1 MKRVVS
7 ISLGPGDLDVSFRN
21 RFLGET
27 FAVTRIGTDKD
38 QDRAATLVQEHRDRV
53 DALGLGMVREHY
65 TVGTDRFIQPA
76 TRKLEALAGQTSITT
91 GARLREIVQEWTL
104 RSAMLELGN
113 IFNNAKVLFLSGT
126 LNYRLASV
134 LAEYTDNLTFA
145 DPVAQF
151 GLPNLLH
158 SLRALER
165 YASGSHPILRLDGG
179 KDRIP
184 SVAPFTF
191 FNHLVLRRAV
201 RDAHVVVAPYEQ
213 LQHYGKRELEGKTV
227 ITSTVSDERLA
238 ELRDKG
244 VRLVL
249 DCSIQ
254 PFKHT
259 VGLNVIDAM
268 IIAALDKPATEIS
281 HDDYLE
287 IFTDLE
293 LKPRLLYPT
302 PGRKHINR
310 FAFVIHP
317 LSQQYLKH
325 LKPLEMLS
333 RVSPQ
338 PVMDLVEKAV
348 AYTPPFVYSKVEGI
362 RSPDGVEAEGWLII
376 VGGTPK
382 EIMSHT
388 PEFTYRRL
396 LAAAD
401 IAKDLGA
408 QIMGLGAF
416 TKVVG
421 DAGVTVAKRAP
432 LPITTG
438 NSYSASGALWAAHDA
453 VQRLGLVKLEKG
465 KKVQGKAMVVGA
477 TGAIGAACARLLART
492 AEELHLVSPEA
503 AKLLILEK
511 SILRESPGVKLVLS
525 SYADSDASIGD
536 MDMIV
541 TATSGAGKKILD
553 IMQVKPGCVITDVA
567 RPLDLSPEDV
577 AKRPDVLVIESGEIA
592 LPGDINMKSIG
603 FDDRNVVYA
612 CLAETIVLA
621 LEGRF
626 ENFTLG
632 RNLEWEKVHEI
643 YKLGLKHGMQLAA
656 ISGVNGVYSDAD
668 IAAVRKRALTARKQI
683 ASTDKASG
691 KTSSRSGKS
700 RKGKSQPGK
709 SAARRSPAGKS
720 RTTDSKRGKSAG
732 RKGGASQSSTRSS
745 SQRKS
750 GTGASPKKASRG
762 SRSGGKTR

>member
-1 MKRVVS
+1 MKKVVS
-7 ISLGPGDLDVSFRN
+7 ISLGRSDMDTQFKT
-21 RFLGET
+21 RFLGER
-27 FAVTRIGTDKD
+27 FQVSRIGTDGD
-38 QDRAATLVQEHRDRV
+38 VARASQLIVEAREGV
-53 DALGLGMVREHY
+53 DAIGIGRVREHY
-65 TVGTDRFIQPA
+65 TVGTEHFTQA
-76 TRKLEALAGQTSITT
+76 ETRKLEKLAGFVPVTT
-91 GARLREIVQEWTL
+91 GVKLREIVQEWTV
-104 RSAMLELGN
+104 RSAQLELGN
-113 IFNNAKVLFLSGT
+113 IFNNARVLFLSGV

-134 LAEYTDNLTFA
+134 LAEYTDNLNFA

-151 GLPNLLH
+151 GLPTLLR
-158 SLRALER
+158 SLRALEL
-165 YASGSHPILRLDGG
+165 YASGSHPVLRFESG
-179 KDRIP
+179 KDLLP
-184 SVAPFTF
+184 SLAPFKF

-201 RDAHVVVAPYEQ
+201 KDAQVVVAPYEQ
-213 LQHYGKRELEGKTV
+213 LHHYGLDELEGKTV
-227 ITSTVSDERLA
+227 ITSTVSEERL
-238 ELRDKG
+238 ESLREKG

-254 PFKHT
+254 PFEST
-259 VGLNVIDAM
+259 VGLNLVEAM
-268 IIAALDKPATEIS
+268 VMAALEKPASDIT

-287 IFTDLE
+287 IFADLE
-293 LKPRLLYPT
+293 LKPRLLYPM
-302 PGRKHINR
+302 PGLKQINR

-317 LSQQYLKH
+317 LSQKYLSN
-325 LKPLEMLS
+325 LKPLELVS
-333 RVSPQ
+333 RASPQ
-338 PVMDLVEKAV
+338 PVMNLVEKAV
-348 AYTPPFVYSKVEGI
+348 AYTPPFVYTKVEGI

-376 VGGTPK
+376 VGGTPR

-401 IAKDLGA
+401 IGKKLGA

-465 KKVQGKAMVVGA
+465 KKVKGKAMVVGA

-492 AEELHLVSPEA
+492 TEELHLVSPEA
-503 AKLLILEK
+503 AKLLVLEK
-511 SILRESPGVKLVLS
+511 SILAESPGVKLVLS
-525 SYADSDASIGD
+525 SYADSSEYIGD

-553 IMQVKPGCVITDVA
+553 IMRVKPGCVITDVA
-567 RPLDLSPEDV
+567 RPLDLSAEDV

-592 LPGDINMKSIG
+592 LPGDVRMKSIG
-603 FDDRNVVYA
+603 FEDRNVVYA

-643 YKLGLKHGMQLAA
+643 YKLGLKHGMRLAA
-656 ISGVNGVYSDAD
+656 ISGVNGEYSDED
-668 IAAVRKRALTARKQI
+668 IDRIRSLALEALKTWKSPAKVQPKRTRRSTARK
-683 ASTDKASG
+683 
-691 KTSSRSGKS
+691 
-700 RKGKSQPGK
+700 
-709 SAARRSPAGKS
+709 
-720 RTTDSKRGKSAG
+720 
-732 RKGGASQSSTRSS
+732 
-745 SQRKS
+745 
-750 GTGASPKKASRG
+750 
-762 SRSGGKTR
+762 KTRPRRK

>member
-1 MKRVVS
+1 MKKVIS
-7 ISLGPGDLDVSFRN
+7 ISLGPGELDCDFRQ

-27 FAVTRIGTDKD
+27 VQIMRVGTDGD
-38 QDRAATLVQEHRDRV
+38 ARRAAQLIREWRDQV
-53 DALGLGMVREHY
+53 DAIGLGRVREHY
-65 TVGTDRFIQPA
+65 TVGTDHFIRPE
-76 TRKLEALAGQTSITT
+76 TRKLEKLAGETPVTT
-91 GARLREIVQEWTL
+91 GSRLREIVQEWTL
-104 RSAMLELGN
+104 RSAQTELGN

-126 LNYRLASV
+126 LNYRLASIMS
-134 LAEYTDNLTFA
+134 EFTDNLSFA
-145 DPVAQF
+145 DPISQF
-151 GLPNLLH
+151 GLANLLH
-158 SLRALER
+158 SLQALEL
-165 YASGSHPILRLDGG
+165 YAAGSHPVLRFESGRELV
-179 KDRIP
+179 P
-184 SVAPFTF
+184 SLAPFKF

-201 RDAHVVVAPYEQ
+201 KDAHVVVAPYEQ
-213 LQHYGKRELEGKTV
+213 LQHYGRDELDGKTI
-227 ITSTVSDERLA
+227 ITSTVSAGREA

-254 PFKHT
+254 VLKET
-259 VGLNVIDAM
+259 VGLNLVEAM
-268 IIAALDKPATEIS
+268 IMAVLEKPSAEIN

-287 IFTDLE
+287 IFTDLD
-293 LKPRLLYPT
+293 LRPRILYPT
-302 PGRKHINR
+302 PGRKQINR

-317 LSQQYLKH
+317 LSQQYLNH

-333 RVSPQ
+333 RVSPA
-338 PVMDLVEKAV
+338 PVMNLVEKRHLV
-348 AYTPPFVYSKVEGI
+348 AYTPPFVYTRVTGI
-362 RSPDGVEAEGWLII
+362 RSPEGVEAEGWLII

-382 EIMSHT
+382 EIMSHA

-396 LAAAD
+396 LAAAE
-401 IAKDLGA
+401 IARKLGA

-453 VQRLGLVKLEKG
+453 VARLGLVKLEKG
-465 KKVQGKAMVVGA
+465 KKVKGKAMVVGA

-492 AEELHLVSPEA
+492 TEELHLVSPEA
-503 AKLLILEK
+503 AKLLLLEK
-511 SILRESPGVKLVLS
+511 SILKDSPDVKLVLA
-525 SYADSDASIGD
+525 SYADSDESIGD

-577 AKRPDVLVIESGEIA
+577 AKRPDVLVIESGEVS
-592 LPGDINMKSIG
+592 LPGDVNMKSIG
-603 FDDRNVVYA
+603 FEDRHVVYA

-626 ENFTLG
+626 ENFTVG

-656 ISGVNGVYSDAD
+656 ISGVNGAYSDED
-668 IAAVRKRALTARKQI
+668 IARIRSLALEARKNWKKPTRKRRK
-683 ASTDKASG
+683 
-691 KTSSRSGKS
+691 
-700 RKGKSQPGK
+700 
-709 SAARRSPAGKS
+709 RRRAH
-720 RTTDSKRGKSAG
+720 A
-732 RKGGASQSSTRSS
+732 
-745 SQRKS
+745 
-750 GTGASPKKASRG
+750 
-762 SRSGGKTR
+762 

>member
-1 MKRVVS
+1 MKHIVS
-7 ISLGPGDLDVSFRN
+7 ISLGSSSLDYSFKT
-21 RFLGET
+21 RFLGENFT
-27 FAVTRIGTDKD
+27 VERQGTDREQLIKEK
-38 QDRAATLVQEHRDRV
+38 RA
-53 DALGLGMVREHY
+53 DADAIGLGMVREHY
-65 TVGTDRFIQPA
+65 TVGTDHFVRPE
-76 TRKLEALAGQTSITT
+76 TRKLEKLSSDTPITT

-104 RSAMLELGN
+104 RSAQMELGN
-113 IFNNAKVLFLSGT
+113 IFSNARVLFLSGT
-126 LNYRLASV
+126 INYRLASI
-134 LAEYTDNLTFA
+134 LSEFTDNLTFA

-151 GLPNLLH
+151 GLPNLLT
-158 SLRALER
+158 SLRALEL
-165 YASGSHPILRLDGG
+165 YATGSHPILRFESG
-179 KDRIP
+179 KDLVP
-184 SVAPFTF
+184 SIAPFQF

-201 RDAHVVVAPYEQ
+201 KEAHVVVAPYEQ
-213 LQHYGKRELEGKTV
+213 LRHYGQDELDGKTV
-227 ITSTVSDERLA
+227 ITSTVSDERLQ
-238 ELRDKG
+238 ELREKG

-259 VGLNVIDAM
+259 VGLNVIEAM
-268 IIAALDKPATEIS
+268 VMAALDKPADEIS

-293 LKPRLLYPT
+293 LKPRLLYPI
-302 PGRKHINR
+302 PGRKQINR

-317 LSQQYLKH
+317 LSQQYLNH
-325 LKPLEMLS
+325 LKPLEMMS
-333 RVSPQ
+333 KVSPK
-338 PVMDLVEKAV
+338 PVMNLVEKAV
-348 AYTPPFVYSKVEGI
+348 AYTPPFVYTRVSGI
-362 RSPDGVEAEGWLII
+362 QSPDGVEAEGWLII

-382 EIMSHT
+382 EIMSHA

-401 IAKDLGA
+401 IAKKLGA

-421 DAGVTVAKRAP
+421 DAGITVAKRAP

-453 VQRLGLVKLEKG
+453 VERLGLVKLEKG
-465 KKVQGKAMVVGA
+465 KKVKGKAMVVGA

-492 AEELHLVSPEA
+492 TEELHLVSPEA

-511 SILRESPGVKLVLS
+511 SILKESPGVKLVLS
-525 SYADSDASIGD
+525 SYADSDENIGD

-553 IMQVKPGCVITDVA
+553 IMRVKPGCVITDVA

-577 AKRPDVLVIESGEIA
+577 ARRPDVLVIESGEIS
-592 LPGDINMKSIG
+592 LPGDVRMKSIG
-603 FDDRNVVYA
+603 FEDRQVVYA

-656 ISGVNGVYSDAD
+656 ISGVNGVYSDEN
-668 IAAVRKRALTARKQI
+668 IARVRKLALQARKDWKP
-683 ASTDKASG
+683 APAAKKPRKRTRARKAG
-691 KTSSRSGKS
+691 
-700 RKGKSQPGK
+700 
-709 SAARRSPAGKS
+709 
-720 RTTDSKRGKSAG
+720 
-732 RKGGASQSSTRSS
+732 
-745 SQRKS
+745 
-750 GTGASPKKASRG
+750 
-762 SRSGGKTR
+762 

>member
-1 MKRVVS
+1 VARLVREKR
-7 ISLGPGDLDVSFRN
+7 DD
-21 RFLGET
+21 
-27 FAVTRIGTDKD
+27 
-38 QDRAATLVQEHRDRV
+38 V
-53 DALGLGMVREHY
+53 DAIGLGMVREHY
-65 TVGTDRFIQPA
+65 TVGTDHFVRPE
-76 TRKLEALAGQTSITT
+76 TRKLEKLSGDTPVTT
-91 GARLREIVQEWTL
+91 GSRLREIVQEWTL
-104 RSAMLELGN
+104 RSAQLELGN
-113 IFNNAKVLFLSGT
+113 IFSNAKVLFLSGT
-126 LNYRLASV
+126 INYRLASI
-134 LAEYTDNLTFA
+134 LSEFTDNLTFA
-145 DPVAQF
+145 DPVVQF

-158 SLRALER
+158 SLDALEL
-165 YASGSHPILRLDGG
+165 YATGSHPILRFESG
-179 KDRIP
+179 KGLVP
-184 SVAPFTF
+184 SIAPFQF

-201 RDAHVVVAPYEQ
+201 KDAHVVVAPYEQ
-213 LQHYGKRELEGKTV
+213 LRHYGLEELDGKTV
-227 ITSTVSDERLA
+227 ITSTVSDERLQ
-238 ELRDKG
+238 ELREKG

-259 VGLNVIDAM
+259 VGLNVIEAM
-268 IIAALDKPATEIS
+268 VMAALDKPADEIS

-293 LKPRLLYPT
+293 LKPRLLYPI
-302 PGRKHINR
+302 PGRKQINR

-317 LSQQYLKH
+317 LSQKYLNH
-325 LKPLEMLS
+325 LKPLELMS
-333 RVSPQ
+333 KVSPK
-338 PVMDLVEKAV
+338 PVMNLVEKAV
-348 AYTPPFVYSKVEGI
+348 AYTPPFVFTKVEGI
-362 RSPDGVEAEGWLII
+362 QSPDGVEAQGWLII

-382 EIMSHT
+382 EIMSHA

-401 IAKDLGA
+401 IAKKMGA

-453 VQRLGLVKLEKG
+453 VERLGLVKLERG
-465 KKVQGKAMVVGA
+465 KKVKGKAMVVGA

-492 AEELHLVSPEA
+492 TEELHLVSPEA

-511 SILRESPGVKLVLS
+511 SILNESPGVRLVLS
-525 SYADSDASIGD
+525 SYADSDENIGD

-553 IMQVKPGCVITDVA
+553 IMRVKPGCVITDVA

-577 AKRPDVLVIESGEIA
+577 AKRPDVLVIESGEIS
-592 LPGDINMKSIG
+592 LPGEVKMKSIG
-603 FDDRNVVYA
+603 FEDRNVVYA

-632 RNLEWEKVHEI
+632 RNLEWGKVHEI

-656 ISGVNGVYSDAD
+656 ISGVNGVYSDED
-668 IAAVRKRALTARKQI
+668 IARVRKLALEARK
-683 ASTDKASG
+683 SWKAAPVNKK
-691 KTSSRSGKS
+691 KT
-700 RKGKSQPGK
+700 RK
-709 SAARRSPAGKS
+709 R
-720 RTTDSKRGKSAG
+720 
-732 RKGGASQSSTRSS
+732 TRSS
-745 SQRKS
+745 TA
-750 GTGASPKKASRG
+750 G
-762 SRSGGKTR
+762 

>member
-1 MKRVVS
+1 MHAQSDGVLQMKKIAS
-7 ISLGPGDLDVSFRN
+7 ISLGSQDQDYSFKT
-21 RFLGET
+21 RFLGQN
-27 FAVTRIGTDKD
+27 FHVSRSGSNGDN
-38 QDRAATLVQEHRDRV
+38 RAAGQLIKDTREQV
-53 DALGLGMVREHY
+53 DAIGLGMVREHY
-65 TVGTDRFIQPA
+65 TVGTDHFVRPE
-76 TRKLEALAGQTSITT
+76 TRKLEKFASPTPVTT

-104 RSAMLELGN
+104 RSAQMELGN
-113 IFNNAKVLFLSGT
+113 IFNNARILFLSGT
-126 LNYRLASV
+126 LNYRLASI
-134 LAEYTDNLTFA
+134 LSEFTDNLTFA

-158 SLRALER
+158 SLRALEL
-165 YASGSHPILRLDGG
+165 YAAGSHPILRFEGSKALV
-179 KDRIP
+179 P
-184 SVAPFTF
+184 SLAPFQF
-191 FNHLVLRRAV
+191 FNHLMLKRAV
-201 RDAHVVVAPYEQ
+201 KDAHVVVAPYEQ
-213 LQHYGKRELEGKTV
+213 LQHYGPAELEGKTV
-227 ITSTVSDERLA
+227 ITSTVSEQRLQ
-238 ELRDKG
+238 ELKENG

-259 VGLNVIDAM
+259 VGLNVIEAM
-268 IIAALDKPATEIS
+268 IMAALGKPAGDIT

-287 IFTDLE
+287 IFTDLK
-293 LKPRLLYPT
+293 LKPRLLYPI
-302 PGRKHINR
+302 PGRKQINR

-317 LSQQYLKH
+317 LSQKYLNN
-325 LKPLEMLS
+325 LKPLEMIS
-333 RVSPQ
+333 RVSPR
-338 PVMDLVEKAV
+338 PVMNLVEKAV
-348 AYTPPFVYSKVEGI
+348 AYTPPFVYTKVQGI
-362 RSPDGVEAEGWLII
+362 QSPDGVEAQGWLII

-388 PEFTYRRL
+388 PEFTYRKL

-401 IAKDLGA
+401 MAKSLGA

-453 VQRLGLVKLEKG
+453 VERLGFLTLEKG
-465 KKVQGKAMVVGA
+465 KRIKGKAMVVGA
-477 TGAIGAACARLLART
+477 TGAIGSACARLLAKT
-492 AEELHLVSPEA
+492 ADELHLVSPEA
-503 AKLLILEK
+503 AKLLVLEK
-511 SILRESPGVKLVLS
+511 SILEESPGVKLVLS
-525 SYADSDASIGD
+525 SYADSDENIGD

-553 IMQVKPGCVITDVA
+553 IMKVKPGCVITDVA

-577 AKRPDVLVIESGEIA
+577 AKRPDVLVIESGEIS
-592 LPGDINMKSIG
+592 LPGDIKMKSIG
-603 FDDRNVVYA
+603 FEDRSVVYA

-656 ISGVNGVYSDAD
+656 ISGVNGEYSDED
-668 IAAVRKRALTARKQI
+668 IARVRELALEARAVSKTPARKRKPRKH
-683 ASTDKASG
+683 A
-691 KTSSRSGKS
+691 
-700 RKGKSQPGK
+700 
-709 SAARRSPAGKS
+709 
-720 RTTDSKRGKSAG
+720 
-732 RKGGASQSSTRSS
+732 
-745 SQRKS
+745 
-750 GTGASPKKASRG
+750 
-762 SRSGGKTR
+762 

>member
-1 MKRVVS
+1 MRKPLSSINAGSARTRYAATILAVGDNALKKVVS
-7 ISLGPGDLDVSFRN
+7 ISLGPGKLDCRFKT
-21 RFLGET
+21 RFLGES
-27 FAVTRIGTDKD
+27 FQIERIGTDGD
-38 QDRAATLVQEHRDRV
+38 ARQAAGLIRDWR
-53 DALGLGMVREHY
+53 DKADTIGLGMVREHY
-65 TVGTDRFIQPA
+65 TVGTDRFIRPE
-76 TRKLEALAGQTSITT
+76 TRKLEKLAGDTPVTT
-91 GARLREIVQEWTL
+91 GSRLREIVQEWTL
-104 RSAMLELGN
+104 RSVQAELGN
-113 IFNNAKVLFLSGT
+113 IFNNARVVFLSGT
-126 LNYRLASV
+126 INYRLASV
-134 LAEYTDNLTFA
+134 MSEYTDNLSFA

-158 SLRALER
+158 SLHALEL
-165 YASGSHPILRLDGG
+165 YAAGSHPILRFESGNDPV
-179 KDRIP
+179 P
-184 SVAPFTF
+184 SVAPFRF

-201 RDAHVVVAPYEQ
+201 RDAHVVVAPYDQ
-213 LQHYGKRELEGKTV
+213 LQHYDADELDGKTV
-227 ITSTVSDERLA
+227 ITSTVSEERLA
-238 ELRDKG
+238 ELQDKG

-254 PFKHT
+254 LFDHT
-259 VGLNVIDAM
+259 VGLNVVEAM
-268 IIAALDKPATEIS
+268 AMAALDKPAADIS

-293 LKPRLLYPT
+293 LKPRILYPV
-302 PGRKHINR
+302 PGRRQINR

-317 LSQQYLKH
+317 LSQQYLSH
-325 LKPLEMLS
+325 LKPLELVS
-333 RVSPQ
+333 RVSPA
-338 PVMDLVEKAV
+338 PVMNLVEKAV
-348 AYTPPFVYSKVEGI
+348 AYTPPFVYTKVGGI
-362 RSPDGVEAEGWLII
+362 VSPTGVEAEGWLII

-382 EIMSHT
+382 EIMSHA

-401 IAKDLGA
+401 IAKKLGA

-453 VQRLGLVKLEKG
+453 IKRLGLVTLEKG
-465 KKVQGKAMVVGA
+465 KKVRGKAMVVGA

-492 AEELHLVSPEA
+492 TEELHLVSPEA
-503 AKLLILEK
+503 AKLLVLEK
-511 SILRESPGVKLVLS
+511 SILKESPGVKLVLC
-525 SYADSDASIGD
+525 SYADSDEHIGD

-567 RPLDLSPEDV
+567 RPLDLPPEEV
-577 AKRPDVLVIESGEIA
+577 AKRPDVLVIESGEIE
-592 LPGDINMKSIG
+592 LPGDVQMKSIG
-603 FDDRNVVYA
+603 FDNRNVVYA

-643 YKLGLKHGMQLAA
+643 YKLGLKHGMGLAA
-656 ISGVNGVYSDAD
+656 ISGVNGVYSDED
-668 IAAVRKRALTARKQI
+668 IARVREAAVAARKTWRPAARPKPKRKRPRKRA
-683 ASTDKASG
+683 
-691 KTSSRSGKS
+691 
-700 RKGKSQPGK
+700 
-709 SAARRSPAGKS
+709 
-720 RTTDSKRGKSAG
+720 
-732 RKGGASQSSTRSS
+732 
-745 SQRKS
+745 
-750 GTGASPKKASRG
+750 
-762 SRSGGKTR
+762 

>member
-1 MKRVVS
+1 MKKIVS
-7 ISLGPGDLDVSFRN
+7 VSLGDSSLDSHFRT

-27 FAVTRIGTDKD
+27 FQLSRVGTDGDVK
-38 QDRAATLVQEHRDRV
+38 RAVQLIREARE
-53 DALGLGMVREHY
+53 DADVIGLGRVHEHY
-65 TVGTDRFIQPA
+65 TVGTDTFIRPE
-76 TRKLEALAGQTSITT
+76 TRKLEKIAGATPVTT

-104 RSAMLELGN
+104 RSAQAELGS
-113 IFNNAKVLFLSGT
+113 IFNNARVLFLSGA

-134 LAEYTDNLTFA
+134 MAEFTDNLSFA
-145 DPVAQF
+145 DPIAQF

-158 SLRALER
+158 SLGALEL
-165 YASGSHPILRLDGG
+165 YASGTHPILRFEGG
-179 KDRIP
+179 K
-184 SVAPFTF
+184 SVLASVTPMRFL
-191 FNHLVLRRAV
+191 NHMVLRRAV
-201 RDAHVVVAPYEQ
+201 KDAHVVVAPYEQ
-213 LQHYGKRELEGKTV
+213 LEHYGPEELDGKTI
-227 ITSTVSDERLA
+227 ITSTVSDSRLEA
-238 ELRDKG
+238 LREKG

-259 VGLNVIDAM
+259 VGLNVVEATIM
-268 IIAALDKPATEIS
+268 AALDKPQDAIS

-293 LKPRLLYPT
+293 LKPRILYPI
-302 PGRKHINR
+302 PGLKQVNR

-317 LSQQYLKH
+317 LSQQYLNN
-325 LKPLEMLS
+325 LKPLELVS
-333 RVSPQ
+333 KVSPR

-348 AYTPPFVYSKVEGI
+348 AYTPPFVYTKVEGI
-362 RSPDGVEAEGWLII
+362 RSPEGVEAEGWLII
-376 VGGTPK
+376 VGGTPR
-382 EIMSHT
+382 EIMSHA

-401 IAKDLGA
+401 IAKKLGA

-453 VQRLGLVKLEKG
+453 VARLGLVKLEKG
-465 KKVQGKAMVVGA
+465 QKVKGRAMVVGA

-492 AEELHLVSPEA
+492 TEELHLVSPEA
-503 AKLLILEK
+503 AKLLVLKK
-511 SILRESPGVKLVLS
+511 SIQKESPGVRLVLS
-525 SYADSDASIGD
+525 SYADSDENIGD

-553 IMQVKPGCVITDVA
+553 IMRVKPGCVITDVA

-577 AKRPDVLVIESGEIA
+577 AKRPDVLVIESGEIS
-592 LPGDINMKSIG
+592 LPGEVKMKSIG
-603 FDDRNVVYA
+603 FEDRSVVYA

-632 RNLEWEKVHEI
+632 RNLDWEKVHEI
-643 YKLGLKHGMQLAA
+643 YKLGLKHGMELAA
-656 ISGVNGVYSDAD
+656 ISGVNGVYSDEQ
-668 IAAVRKRALTARKQI
+668 IARVRQLALEARKTWPAKDKVAKPKKRAKRKRA
-683 ASTDKASG
+683 
-691 KTSSRSGKS
+691 
-700 RKGKSQPGK
+700 
-709 SAARRSPAGKS
+709 
-720 RTTDSKRGKSAG
+720 
-732 RKGGASQSSTRSS
+732 
-745 SQRKS
+745 
-750 GTGASPKKASRG
+750 
-762 SRSGGKTR
+762 

>member
-1 MKRVVS
+1 MKKVVS
-7 ISLGPGDLDVSFRN
+7 VSLGDSGLDARFRT

-27 FAVTRIGTDKD
+27 FQVSRIGTDGD
-38 QDRAATLVQEHRDRV
+38 SNRARQLIRESCGEV
-53 DALGLGMVREHY
+53 DALGLGRVREHY
-65 TVGTDRFIQPA
+65 TVGTDHFVRPE
-76 TRKLEALAGQTSITT
+76 TRKLEKAAGDTPVTT

-104 RSAMLELGN
+104 RTAQAELGN
-113 IFNNAKVLFLSGT
+113 IFNNARVVFLSGA

-134 LAEYTDNLTFA
+134 MSEFTDNLSFA

-158 SLRALER
+158 SLGALEL
-165 YASGSHPILRLDGG
+165 YASGTHPILRFESSRKL
-179 KDRIP
+179 IP
-184 SVAPFTF
+184 AVTPVRFL
-191 FNHLVLRRAV
+191 NHLVLRRALKE
-201 RDAHVVVAPYEQ
+201 AHVVVAPYEQ
-213 LQHYGKRELEGKTV
+213 LAAYDREELEGKTV
-227 ITSTVSDERLA
+227 ITSTVSDARLE
-238 ELRDKG
+238 ELKDKG

-254 PFKHT
+254 PFKQT
-259 VGLNVIDAM
+259 VGLNVVEAM
-268 IIAALDKPATEIS
+268 VMAALEKRSDAIN

-293 LKPRLLYPT
+293 LKPRILYPI
-302 PGRKHINR
+302 PGLKQINR

-317 LSQQYLKH
+317 LSQQYLSH
-325 LKPLEMLS
+325 LKPLELVS
-333 RVSPQ
+333 KVSPA

-348 AYTPPFVYSKVEGI
+348 AYTPPFVYTKVEGV
-362 RSPDGVEAEGWLII
+362 RSPEGVEAEGWLII

-382 EIMSHT
+382 EIMSHA

-401 IAKDLGA
+401 IAKKLGA

-421 DAGVTVAKRAP
+421 DAGITVAKRAP

-453 VQRLGLVKLEKG
+453 VARLGLVKLEKG
-465 KKVQGKAMVVGA
+465 KKVKGKAMVVGA

-492 AEELHLVSPEA
+492 TEELHLVSPEA
-503 AKLLILEK
+503 AKLLVLKK
-511 SILRESPGVKLVLS
+511 SIQKESPGVKLVLS
-525 SYADSDASIGD
+525 SYADSDENIGD
-536 MDMIV
+536 MDIIV

-553 IMQVKPGCVITDVA
+553 IMKVKPGCVITDVA

-577 AKRPDVLVIESGEIA
+577 AKRPDVLVIESGEVS
-592 LPGDINMKSIG
+592 LPGEVKMKSIG
-603 FDDRNVVYA
+603 FDDRSVVYA

-656 ISGVNGVYSDAD
+656 ISGVNGVYSDED
-668 IAAVRKRALTARKQI
+668 IARVRQLALEARGTQPAARKKKARRKRA
-683 ASTDKASG
+683 
-691 KTSSRSGKS
+691 
-700 RKGKSQPGK
+700 
-709 SAARRSPAGKS
+709 
-720 RTTDSKRGKSAG
+720 
-732 RKGGASQSSTRSS
+732 
-745 SQRKS
+745 
-750 GTGASPKKASRG
+750 
-762 SRSGGKTR
+762 